1 MKQKTKP
8 FGWCFVG
15 TGTLAN
21 QVATQVCKSGRHEV
35 VSVYTR
41 RAESG
46 EKITAKHGGYYYATA
61 RDAMTAD
68 GVDAVYVVTTHDS
81 HYEYAKLALEC
92 GKPVLVEKPFTM
104 TAAEAKELVAL
115 AKKKGLIYP
124 FETLKDGIIRTL

>member
-21 QVATQVCKSGRHEV
+21 QVASQVCKSGRHEV

-46 EKITAKHGGYYYATA
+46 EKFTAKHGGYYYATA

-68 GVDAVYVVTTHDS
+68 V
-81 HYEYAKLALEC
+81 
-92 GKPVLVEKPFTM
+92 VEKPFTM

>member
-1 MKQKTKP
+1 
-8 FGWCFVG
+8 
-15 TGTLAN
+15 
-21 QVATQVCKSGRHEV
+21 
-35 VSVYTR
+35 
-41 RAESG
+41 
-46 EKITAKHGGYYYATA
+46 
-61 RDAMTAD
+61 MTAD

>member
-21 QVATQVCKSGRHEV
+21 QVASQVCKSGRHEV

-46 EKITAKHGGYYYATA
+46 EKFTAKHGGYYYATA
-61 RDAMTAD
+61 RDA
-68 GVDAVYVVTTHDS
+68 
-81 HYEYAKLALEC
+81 
-92 GKPVLVEKPFTM
+92 M